1 MLGKVLTSTTVRR
14 LVATLPRGRSRTAR
28 LISRRYPKAQE
39 FALVGDLA
47 QGSMFLDTADPLQ
60 ADIAFGGYQPAL
72 IHTIF
77 QLARKDDVVLTA
89 GAHLGYV
96 ALAISQAVG
105 PQGKVL
111 AFEADPRMLE
121 KCRRNLA
128 LNQVETT
135 VNLVPC
141 ALGSANDELEM
152 SLSSTAGQS
161 SLAIGHH
168 RIGSTRVAVRNGDE
182 VMAEL
187 GITRI
192 DGMVLDVEGWE
203 MEILAGLSQTLSTHL
218 PRWAIIECWDVA
230 LNAAGS
236 SAKELLQ
243 KLGALGWTTRAIDGG
258 PARDGTDIVCHRIEG
273 SSLESGVA
281 SREAGRV
288 LLDRL

>member
-14 LVATLPRGRSRTAR
+14 LVANMPRGRSRTAR
-28 LISRRYPKAQE
+28 LISRRYPKAQAFE
-39 FALVGDLA
+39 LVGDLA
-47 QGSMFLDTADPLQ
+47 QCAMYLDTADPFQ
-60 ADIAFGGYQPAL
+60 ADIAFGGYQPEL

-77 QLARKDDVVLTA
+77 HLARRGDVVLTA

-96 ALAISQAVG
+96 ALAIYQSVG
-105 PQGKVL
+105 AQGKVL

-121 KCRRNLA
+121 KCQRNLA
-128 LNQVETT
+128 LNQVETA
-135 VNLVPC
+135 VNLIPFG
-141 ALGSANDELEM
+141 LGSANDELEM
-152 SLSSTAGQS
+152 SLSSVAGQS

-203 MEILAGLSQTLSTHL
+203 MEILAGLSKTLANHL

-230 LNAAGS
+230 LSAAGS
-236 SAKELLQ
+236 SARELLE
-243 KLGALGWTTRAIDGG
+243 KLNKLGWTTMAIDGG
-258 PARDGTDIVCHRIEG
+258 PVRDGTDIVCNRIG
-273 SSLESGVA
+273 A
-281 SREAGRV
+281 
-288 LLDRL
+288 